1 MSAKRKPAAER
12 DGHTEAKILAAAR
25 TVFMRGGTAGARM
38 QEIAAA
44 AGVNQALLHY
54 YFRSKDRL
62 AQAVFRDAAG
72 RLFPVVVAVLGSDAT
87 IEEKVERFVHLYI
100 DNIRANPFLPGYIL
114 SELHHHPD
122 RIGGLSEAAGID
134 PAQLQRTMMGK
145 LKKQIDSEVR
155 AGRMRRI
162 SAEQLVVN
170 LISLSVFPFAAKPL
184 LHVALGIDDP
194 KFEKFL
200 NVRRRELP
208 AFILAGLRP

>member
-72 RLFPVVVAVLGSDAT
+72 RLFPVVVAV
-87 IEEKVERFVHLYI
+87 V
-100 DNIRANPFLPGYIL
+100 
-114 SELHHHPD
+114 
-122 RIGGLSEAAGID
+122 
-134 PAQLQRTMMGK
+134 
-145 LKKQIDSEVR
+145 
-155 AGRMRRI
+155 AGRMVQVAVHQLIHVVAVRHCLMAAARAVDMAAWLAPPA
-162 SAEQLVVN
+162 SA
-170 LISLSVFPFAAKPL
+170 
-184 LHVALGIDDP
+184 D
-194 KFEKFL
+194 
-200 NVRRRELP
+200 R
-208 AFILAGLRP
+208 